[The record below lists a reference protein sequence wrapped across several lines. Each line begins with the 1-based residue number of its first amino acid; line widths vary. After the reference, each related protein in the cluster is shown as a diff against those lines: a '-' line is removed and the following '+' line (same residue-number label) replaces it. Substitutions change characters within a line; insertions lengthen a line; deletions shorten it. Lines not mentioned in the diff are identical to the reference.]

1 MFLGITFTQPFQSG
15 AAAGVDGKGLICGL
29 LAGTW
34 VASLHSVDAVLLLFG
49 MGSGGSLGSSMCH
62 SPSRHLK
69 SWLSCGTLYR
79 CSAEF
84 CKSMFSL
91 TSMGKIAS
99 SWCKGSQ
106 GVVQN
111 VPKMILTASFRTVW
125 SFLMSVFCLP
135 VNHIWHP

>member
-15 AAAGVDGKGLICGL
+15 AAAGVGGKGLIHGP
-29 LAGTW
+29 LAGTQ
-34 VASLHSVDAVLLLFG
+34 VASLHSVDVALLLFG
-49 MGSGGSLGSSMCH
+49 VGSSGSLGSGMYH

-69 SWLSCGTLYR
+69 SWLSCSTLYR

-91 TSMGKIAS
+91 TSMGKIVS

-106 GVVQN
+106 GMVQN
-111 VPKMILTASFRTVW
+111 VPEMILAASFWTV
-125 SFLMSVFCLP
+125 
-135 VNHIWHP
+135 